1 MGTPEDSLASC
12 KHLTPKEP
20 RKNVIRYLL
29 NANKYLR
36 FGCKLD
42 SQRPEDQNRQFILKY
57 ALADGK
63 IEMHEIAADN
73 SGRMGGKFLSA
84 QFVRK
89 PMCNPITPE
98 YYSCKDFHIGAVV
111 HVNARRFII
120 SSTEMGVYEYM
131 KANPEF
137 FSTEAIEGVRNYLQT
152 QKGCQIE

>member
-1 MGTPEDSLASC
+1 M
-12 KHLTPKEP
+12 
-20 RKNVIRYLL
+20 

-42 SQRPEDQNRQFILKY
+42 SQRADDQNRKFVLKY
-57 ALADGK
+57 SLADGK

-89 PMCNPITPE
+89 PLCNPVTPE
-98 YYSCKDFHIGAVV
+98 YYSCKDLHIGAVL

-120 SSTEMGVYEYM
+120 TSTDCGAYEYM
-131 KANPEF
+131 KQNPEF
-137 FSTEAIEGVRNYLQT
+137 FSEEAIEGVRDYLQT
-152 QKGCQIE
+152 HCQAD